1 MGFDWAIV
9 YGKDFATDLETAKAL
24 LSKIE
29 SRTETDKD
37 LEEFSKVSTAIVEYA
52 SKNKD

>member
-1 MGFDWAIV
+1 MGWSSYPV
-9 YGKDFATDLETAKAL
+9 YGEDFATDIETAKAL

-29 SRTETDKD
+29 SRTASDKD

-52 SKNKD
+52 SKNKN